1 MRLCSH
7 GNLIKADMSKHPE
20 SIIFQY
26 NAADFDPE
34 QFKKESFRLKEFLF
48 EVLSSSGAPEI
59 SDMLPALAS
68 AEETEASWRRPFEN
82 MPQRE
87 GVIQAY
93 SILFHLFNIAE
104 ELCGAHSR
112 RKREE
117 TELHENSRSSASPV
131 WAFRSAIDMLV
142 RQGVQPEQIKDLL
155 SGFEIQPVLT
165 AHPTEAKRVTV
176 LEGHKRIYDELSRLN
191 QTDLTSREIQ
201 EISERVKAQIEIL
214 WQTGD
219 IYLEKPRVM
228 DEVENGLFYFKNTFY
243 PLIPVV
249 LSRLYRALKQA
260 FPDERFDIPALI
272 QFSSWRG
279 GDRDGNPFVTAAV
292 TRQTL
297 RRQSVFVLELYSD
310 ELSELIRK
318 FPHSSWKMKD
328 SEELMQSLAEDRKNV
343 PSFSEYEARNRHE
356 PYRIKLSIIRDR
368 IEARRQAIQTTMDPE
383 QWPPHA
389 YRNPCELLGDL
400 MVIRKSLER
409 NASSRAA
416 EVWLRPFEFRVK
428 TFGFHLAKVDF
439 RENSEVLERAMD
451 EISRLSGSGSYLEK
465 TETERCAWLQ
475 KEIES
480 PRALIASWQP
490 YTPATKEVLE
500 TFRVIPWAR
509 KCLDPEL
516 MGSYIISMTRN
527 VSDLLMVYLLMK
539 EAGVFEGGICPVS
552 VVPLFETIHD
562 LRCSPHILG
571 ELFSVSIVRESLI
584 PRKLMQQVM
593 VGYSDSNKDGG
604 ITTAAWEIYKAQE
617 EMSRVA
623 AENGL
628 NLKFFH
634 GTGGS
639 ISRGGAPTQR
649 TILSLPPGTLNGRIK
664 LTEQGEVISSKYANP
679 ETALYHLKLL
689 AGSVMAASLEN
700 KLHPLTIPHDFIEEM
715 ERLSQSAYR
724 AYRSLV
730 EDPGFVSYFR
740 SASPIDVIGLLNI
753 GSRPVKRKET
763 SGIHDL
769 RAIPWVFSW
778 TQNRHLISGWYGL
791 GSALAEAL
799 SDPKRLAVISRM
811 YKEWR
816 FFINLIMSVKT
827 SLLTADMSVA
837 GWYSELCSD
846 ERIRTRI
853 FGSIQAEF
861 DRSVSAILKV
871 TETKTLDEEHPNFAR
886 VSAIRFPAIR
896 EMNRLQVELLKKTQ
910 AATATEADKSHLLLT
925 INCVAAGLRNTG

>member
-1 MRLCSH
+1 
-7 GNLIKADMSKHPE
+7 MSKNPE

-34 QFKKESFRLKEFLF
+34 QFKKESFRLKEFLA
-48 EVLSSSGAPEI
+48 EVLSSSGA
-59 SDMLPALAS
+59 SDIAGMLPALAS
-68 AEETEASWRRPFEN
+68 AEETEASWRRQFEN
-82 MPQRE
+82 MLQRE

-93 SILFHLFNIAE
+93 SILFHLFNVAE

-142 RQGVQPEQIKDLL
+142 RQGVQSDQIKELL
-155 SGFEIQPVLT
+155 SSFEIQPVLT

-191 QTDLTSREIQ
+191 QPDLTSREIQ

-292 TRQTL
+292 TKQTL
-297 RRQSVFVLELYSD
+297 RRHSIFILELYM
-310 ELSELIRK
+310 EEVSELIRK
-318 FPHSSWKMKD
+318 FPHSSWKMKQSQD
-328 SEELMQSLAEDRKNV
+328 LMQSLAEDRKSA
-343 PSFSEYEARNRHE
+343 PSFPEHEVRNRHE
-356 PYRIKLSIIRDR
+356 PYRIKLSIIRSR
-368 IEARRQAIQTTMDPE
+368 IEARKEAIEKKLEPE
-383 QWPPHA
+383 QWPLHA
-389 YRNPCELLGDL
+389 YRRPRELLDDL
-400 MVIRKSLER
+400 MVIRKSLEH
-409 NASSRAA
+409 NASNRAA

-451 EISRLSGSGSYLEK
+451 EVSVLAGAGSYLKKSEA
-465 TETERCAWLQ
+465 ERCAWLQ
-475 KEIES
+475 KEIVS
-480 PRALIASWQP
+480 SRPLMASWQP
-490 YTPATKEVLE
+490 YSPTTTEVLE

-516 MGSYIISMTRN
+516 IGSYIISMTRN
-527 VSDLLMVYLLMK
+527 VSDLLMVYLFMK
-539 EAGVFEGGICPVS
+539 EVGIFEGRICPVS

-562 LRCSPHILG
+562 LRRSPAILND
-571 ELFSVSIVRESLI
+571 LFSFSVVHESLI
-584 PRKLMQQVM
+584 PRKQMQQVM

-604 ITTAAWEIYKAQE
+604 ITTAAWEIYKAQG

-623 AENGL
+623 IGKGL

-649 TILSLPPGTLNGRIK
+649 TILSLPPGTLHGRIK

-700 KLHPLTIPHDFIEEM
+700 KLHPLTIPQDFIEEM
-715 ERLSQSAYR
+715 ERLSESAYR

-730 EDPGFVSYFR
+730 EDPGFVTYFR

-763 SGIHDL
+763 TGIQDL

-791 GSALAEAL
+791 GSALTEAIR
-799 SDPKRLAVISRM
+799 DPQRLAVIGRM

-827 SLLTADMSVA
+827 SLLTADMKVA
-837 GWYSELCSD
+837 GWYSGLCAD
-846 ERIRTRI
+846 EEIRARI
-853 FGSIQAEF
+853 FGVIQSEF
-861 DRSVSAILKV
+861 ECAVSAILKV
-871 TETKTLDEEHPNFAR
+871 TETKSLDEEHPNFAR

-896 EMNRLQVELLKKTQ
+896 EMNRLQVELLKKIQTE
-910 AATATEADKSHLLLT
+910 TATEADKSHLLLT

>member
-1 MRLCSH
+1 MKS
-7 GNLIKADMSKHPE
+7 NHPE
-20 SIIFQY
+20 PIIFQY

-34 QFKKESFRLKEFLF
+34 QFKKESFRLKEFLA
-48 EVLSSSGAPEI
+48 EVLSSSGAPGI
-59 SDMLPALAS
+59 AAMLPALAS
-68 AEETEASWRRPFEN
+68 AEETEAAWRRQFDN
-82 MPQRE
+82 MAQRE

-112 RKREE
+112 RTREE

-142 RQGVQPEQIKDLL
+142 RQGVQSEQIKAFL

-191 QTDLTSREIQ
+191 QADLTSREIQ

-228 DEVENGLFYFKNTFY
+228 DEVENGLFYFRNTFY

-260 FPDERFDIPALI
+260 FPGERFDIPALI

-279 GDRDGNPFVTAAV
+279 GDRDGNPFATASVTK
-292 TRQTL
+292 QTL
-297 RRQSVFVLELYSD
+297 LRHSVFILDLYREEVSD
-310 ELSELIRK
+310 LIRK
-318 FPHSSWKMKD
+318 FPHSSWKMKR
-328 SEELMQSLAEDRKNV
+328 SEELMQSLAEDRKTV
-343 PSFSEYEARNRHE
+343 PSFPEFEMRNRHE
-356 PYRIKLSIIRDR
+356 PYRIKLSVIRTK
-368 IEARRQAIQTTMDPE
+368 IEARKEAIEKKLDPE
-383 QWPPHA
+383 QWPVHA
-389 YRNPCELLGDL
+389 YRHPCELLDDL
-400 MVIRKSLER
+400 MVIRQSLEQ

-428 TFGFHLAKVDF
+428 TFGFHLAKLDF
-439 RENSEVLERAMD
+439 RENSEALERAMD
-451 EISRLSGSGSYLEK
+451 EIARLAGAGSYLEK
-465 TETERCAWLQ
+465 SETERCAWLE
-475 KEIES
+475 KEIAS

-490 YTPATKEVLE
+490 YTPGTQEILE

-509 KCLDPEL
+509 KALDPEL
-516 MGSYIISMTRN
+516 IGSYIISMTRN
-527 VSDLLMVYLLMK
+527 VSDLLMVYLFMK
-539 EAGVFEGGICPVS
+539 EAGTFEGKICPVS
-552 VVPLFETIHD
+552 IVPLFETIHD
-562 LRCSPHILG
+562 LRRSPAIL
-571 ELFSVSIVRESLI
+571 EALFSFPIVRESLT
-584 PRKLMQQVM
+584 PRRLMQQVM

-604 ITTAAWEIYKAQE
+604 IAAAAWEIYKAQG

-623 AENGL
+623 GEKGMI
-628 NLKFFH
+628 LKFFH

-649 TILSLPPGTLNGRIK
+649 TILSLPPGTLRGRIK

-700 KLHPLTIPHDFIEEM
+700 ELHPLTIPQIFTDEM
-715 ERLSQSAYR
+715 ERLSQASYQSYR
-724 AYRSLV
+724 ALV
-730 EDPGFVSYFR
+730 EDPGFVTYFR

-763 SGIHDL
+763 TGIQDL

-791 GSALAEAL
+791 GSALTDAIR
-799 SDPKRLAVISRM
+799 DPKRLAVIQRM

-827 SLLTADMSVA
+827 SLLTADMTVA
-837 GWYSELCSD
+837 GWYSGLCED
-846 ERIRTRI
+846 TAIRARI
-853 FGSIQAEF
+853 FGAIQAEF
-861 DRSVSAILKV
+861 DRSASAILKV

-886 VSAIRFPAIR
+886 VSAMRFPAIR
-896 EMNRLQVELLKKTQ
+896 EMNRLQVELLKKLQ
-910 AATATEADKSHLLLT
+910 SDTATEPDKSHLLLT